1 MKEQTKAQIR
11 DEQEKKLLAYYEKLE
26 NLLTNRE

>member
-1 MKEQTKAQIR
+1 MKEKTKAQIR
-11 DEQEKKLLAYYEKLE
+11 DEQEKKLLTYYEKLE